1 MGISLYT
8 PFFHPTGR
16 GLLVRSWCI
25 TPSNYFLRVIPT
37 LTNYADIVSDTPSV
51 SIYCIYNHIY
61 IYIYT
66 YIYIH
71 IYIYI
76 YICIYIYTYVCIIYI
91 HMYVLYIYIY
101 TFWHSFWHILWHSIW
116 HSFWHLFLHSI
127 WRLFSHSIW
136 NLGFS
141 LTFFSCG
148 IFSVRVQAQ
157 QRPELAIWGSDTR
170 LGSRR
175 SRPVLFLLFAAGG
188 RPVGE
193 DSLEILAP
201 SCREHSYNAI

>member
-1 MGISLYT
+1 MDHRGTMGISLHL
-8 PFFHPTGR
+8 FFHPTGR

-51 SIYCIYNHIY
+51 SIYCIY

-66 YIYIH
+66 YIH
-71 IYIYI
+71 
-76 YICIYIYTYVCIIYI
+76 TYVCIIYI
-91 HMYVLYIYIY
+91 YSDILSGIYSGILSGVY
-101 TFWHSFWHILWHSIW
+101 SHILSGIWDSLWHS
-116 HSFWHLFLHSI
+116 SLVA
-127 WRLFSHSIW
+127 
-136 NLGFS
+136 FS
-141 LTFFSCG
+141 LFGSKP
-148 IFSVRVQAQ
+148 SP

-175 SRPVLFLLFAAGG
+175 SRPQRPGRRVLQTLLFLLFAAGG

-201 SCREHSYNAI
+201 SCRRRA

>member
-1 MGISLYT
+1 MDHRGTMGISLHL
-8 PFFHPTGR
+8 FFHPTGR

-51 SIYCIYNHIY
+51 SIYCIY
-61 IYIYT
+61 
-66 YIYIH
+66 IYIH
-71 IYIYI
+71 
-76 YICIYIYTYVCIIYI
+76 TYVCIIYI
-91 HMYVLYIYIY
+91 YI
-101 TFWHSFWHILWHSIW
+101 FWHSFWHI
-116 HSFWHLFLHSI
+116 FWHSI

-157 QRPELAIWGSDTR
+157 PTASGARDLRFGYEAGVQTQPPTASGQKGLANSSVSAFCGRRPPSWR
-170 LGSRR
+170 RFLGNLG
-175 SRPVLFLLFAAGG
+175 PFL
-188 RPVGE
+188 
-193 DSLEILAP
+193 
-201 SCREHSYNAI
+201 